1 MGYIGRGLNQTG
13 GQYRKLDNI
22 SSSFNGS
29 TTSFNLT
36 IDGLEVTPTAQN
48 LLISINGVIQEPNSS
63 FSTNGSTITFTEAPD
78 AASTFFGI
86 VMGEASFISYG
97 TVGANEIGVT
107 AGAVSASAGVV
118 VDSAKNITGFN
129 SVTADSFTGTFNG
142 ALSGSAQI
150 SSDISGSSTSLS
162 SSLATRTTVLESAS
176 GSDSTRITT
185 IEGRVNQGV
194 KTTDS
199 PTFSGATI
207 NGTLT
212 ASEIHTTFVSSSVAT
227 ITGSNVFGDAVGD
240 LHSFTGSVSISG
252 SQTSLVITDNLSV
265 DGTTNLNNTDIDG
278 TLTVDGGNIVFNEDS
293 ADQDF
298 RVESNDNANMLVV
311 DGGNNRV
318 GIGVSP
324 SSTLDVTSGETANT
338 ANFTSTSGATNI
350 TLKSSSTLIGQ
361 LEFQSGAVSQIV
373 TRTANSSL
381 ALGSNNVQTLFITD
395 DDNVGIGTDS
405 PTTKFEVYDGSSG
418 TDFTTVEYDYNSKNR
433 KLRFGIAGGNP
444 SIQGTLTNDSTTS
457 LAINP
462 SGGNVGI
469 GTATPG
475 VQLDIYNTDHAVMR
489 LLAGTNKSASMR
501 LRNDAQ
507 DWDVNLQTNDNFAI
521 YDQTGGANALTIA
534 PSTYAATFSGDVT
547 ISKSS
552 AKMTVFA
559 SNTGDHESIVID
571 RNTAS
576 NGDSQEIRWK
586 LQGDSYP
593 GGYISH
599 EYEDAS
605 NSTLAFGVR
614 VSGTP
619 TTTMLLKSN
628 KDVRFSG
635 VILADQSSTSDFGNT
650 AFKTVDGNDH
660 NGVRIEHGGGNGRIL
675 LYSANSHRGTITAN
689 QHTAH
694 TNGLTIGSTANE
706 ACDIVTNGTSNIR
719 MRVANNGNIG
729 LGTLSPSYRLHVY
742 QDSADYAALIQ
753 QNQGDGAVL
762 DLLASASDDHG
773 NDPFFRCRT
782 DAKTLMQLYNDGT
795 FEMGAMGTN
804 NDGIQMRADSGDGG
818 LISVS
823 TSTESAQN
831 RVRFYNGNGLVG
843 TIQTN
848 GSSTSYNESSDYRLK
863 ENEVP
868 LSDGLERLLNLKPYK
883 FNFKKDKDTIV
894 DGFFAHEVQEF
905 VPNAVCGEKDGEE
918 MQQIDHSKL
927 VPLLVASIQ
936 ELSAQIEE
944 LKS

>member
-252 SQTSLVITDNLSV
+252 SQTSLVTAGNVDFNGNLDV
-265 DGTTNLNNTDIDG
+265 DGTTNLDNTDIDG

-298 RVESNDNANMLVV
+298 RVESNGNANMLFV

-318 GIGVSP
+318 GIGTGSP
-324 SSTLDVTSGETANT
+324 TTPLEVVGSGDTYVTIKAGASDGNVGFLFDDSGGNQHGYLLYDTDDDHMYIGAGNSEAVRI
-338 ANFTSTSGATNI
+338 TSTGRVGI
-350 TLKSSSTLIGQ
+350 GSSSPTGLIDVMGDSGYAYFTTTSPAAFNMIFRSGSADPQNNWLGQ
-361 LEFQSGAVSQIV
+361 IEFTGTPGSTSQIV
-373 TRTANSSL
+373 TRNSTAL
-381 ALGSNNVQTLFITD
+381 ALGTNNSQKLT
-395 DDNVGIGTDS
+395 IGTDGN
-405 PTTKFEVYDGSSG
+405 TT
-418 TDFTTVEYDYNSKNR
+418 
-433 KLRFGIAGGNP
+433 FG
-444 SIQGTLTNDSTTS
+444 
-457 LAINP
+457 
-462 SGGNVGI
+462 
-469 GTATPG
+469 
-475 VQLDIYNTDHAVMR
+475 
-489 LLAGTNKSASMR
+489 
-501 LRNDAQ
+501 
-507 DWDVNLQTNDNFAI
+507 
-521 YDQTGGANALTIA
+521 
-534 PSTYAATFSGDVT
+534 GDVT
-547 ISKSS
+547 INKSG

-559 SNTGDHESIVID
+559 TNTGDQEAIVID

-586 LQGDSYP
+586 LQGSSYP

-635 VILADQSSTSDFGNT
+635 VILNDQSSTSDFGNT
-650 AFKTVDGNDH
+650 AFKTLDGND
-660 NGVRIEHGGGNGRIL
+660 NEGIRILHGGGKGQIK
-675 LYSANSHRGTITAN
+675 LYDGNNHRGTIEAN
-689 QHTAH
+689 KFTSS
-694 TNGLTIGSTANE
+694 TNGQTLGSTANE
-706 ACDIVTNGTSNIR
+706 GVVFLSNNTER
-719 MRVANNGNIG
+719 MRIQNNGNIG
-729 LGTLSPSYRLHVY
+729 LGTNNPSYRLHVY

-795 FEMGAMGTN
+795 FEMGTMGTN

-883 FNFKKDKDTIV
+883 FNFKNDKDNIV

>member
-252 SQTSLVITDNLSV
+252 SQTSLVTAGNVDFNGNLDV
-265 DGTTNLNNTDIDG
+265 DGTTNLDNTDIDG
-278 TLTVDGGNIVFNEDS
+278 TLTVDGGNIVFNENS

-298 RVESNDNANMLVV
+298 RVESNDNTHMFFV
-311 DGGNNRV
+311 DGGNNRI
-318 GIGVSP
+318 GIGMSNPTFTDGKGIHLADDFRIGFGNGANNRPDFQVGSEDGNY
-324 SSTLDVTSGETANT
+324 LGFRCGEGSDTDDIAM
-338 ANFTSTSGATNI
+338 STSGYLGIGTTSPGSLLHVSGSTGTVTHI
-350 TLKSSSTLIGQ
+350 YGTSSPTLLFEASAGDPNFIFKQGGSNRFLLGYEDGDAGFRFYDYSSSTTMV
-361 LEFQSGAVSQIV
+361 F
-373 TRTANSSL
+373 
-381 ALGSNNVQTLFITD
+381 F
-395 DDNVGIGTDS
+395 
-405 PTTKFEVYDGSSG
+405 
-418 TDFTTVEYDYNSKNR
+418 KN
-433 KLRFGIAGGNP
+433 
-444 SIQGTLTNDSTTS
+444 
-457 LAINP
+457 
-462 SGGNVGI
+462 GGNVGI
-469 GTATPG
+469 GTTNPG

-489 LLAGTNKSASMR
+489 LLAGTDKSASLR
-501 LRNDAQ
+501 LKNNAQ
-507 DWDVNLQTNDNFAI
+507 DWDVNCQTTDNFAI
-521 YDQTGGANALTIA
+521 YDQTGGAAALTIA
-534 PSTYAATFSGDVT
+534 PSTYATTFGGDVT
-547 ISKSS
+547 ISKSN
-552 AKMTVFA
+552 AKLTVFDTT
-559 SNTGDHESIVID
+559 TGDKEAIVID

-586 LQGDSYP
+586 LQGSNYP

-650 AFKTVDGNDH
+650 AFKTLDGNDH
-660 NGVRIEHGGGNGRIL
+660 DGVRIQHGGGNGRIL

-689 QHTAH
+689 AHTAH

-729 LGTLSPSYRLHVY
+729 IGTISPSYRLHVENSSGDELFMIKNTDSSGPQGMLIHFSAAAPDNSTSKKFAQLY
-742 QDSADYAALIQ
+742 DNAADRVNIWSDGDIQNHDNSYGQISDERIKTSITDANSQWDDIKALKVKNFKRKDDVSQYGDNAWTQIGVIAQDLESAGMGKLIKKTKPSEFEINNCGISADDYTKGVKYSVLYMKAVKALQEAMI
-753 QNQGDGAVL
+753 
-762 DLLASASDDHG
+762 
-773 NDPFFRCRT
+773 RIE
-782 DAKTLMQLYNDGT
+782 TLET
-795 FEMGAMGTN
+795 
-804 NDGIQMRADSGDGG
+804 QMSQVSGS
-818 LISVS
+818 L
-823 TSTESAQN
+823 
-831 RVRFYNGNGLVG
+831 
-843 TIQTN
+843 
-848 GSSTSYNESSDYRLK
+848 
-863 ENEVP
+863 
-868 LSDGLERLLNLKPYK
+868 
-883 FNFKKDKDTIV
+883 
-894 DGFFAHEVQEF
+894 
-905 VPNAVCGEKDGEE
+905 
-918 MQQIDHSKL
+918 
-927 VPLLVASIQ
+927 
-936 ELSAQIEE
+936 
-944 LKS
+944 

>member
-162 SSLATRTTVLESAS
+162 SSLATRATVLESAS

-212 ASEIHTTFVSSSVAT
+212 ASEIHTTFVSSSIAT

-252 SQTSLVITDNLSV
+252 SQTSLVTAGNVDFNGNLDV
-265 DGTTNLNNTDIDG
+265 DGTTNLDNTDIDG

-298 RVESNDNANMLVV
+298 RVESNGNANMLFV

-318 GIGVSP
+318 GIGTGSP
-324 SSTLDVTSGETANT
+324 TTPLEVVGSGDTYVTIKAGASDGNVGFLFDDSGGNQH
-338 ANFTSTSGATNI
+338 GY
-350 TLKSSSTLIGQ
+350 LLYD
-361 LEFQSGAVSQIV
+361 
-373 TRTANSSL
+373 
-381 ALGSNNVQTLFITD
+381 TD
-395 DDNVGIGTDS
+395 DDHMYIGAGNSEAVRITSTGRVGIGTTN
-405 PTTKFEVYDGSSG
+405 PTSILDVETASGGSLLYEDAGDGLLSLLNSSG
-418 TDFTTVEYDYNSKNR
+418 TALIRLEARSGEHNYINN
-433 KLRFGIAGGNP
+433 GGN
-444 SIQGTLTNDSTTS
+444 L
-457 LAINP
+457 
-462 SGGNVGI
+462 GI
-469 GTATPG
+469 GTASPG
-475 VQLDIYNTDHAVMR
+475 VQLDIYNTDHAILR

-507 DWDVNLQTNDNFAI
+507 DWDVNCQTTDNFAI
-521 YDQTGGANALTIA
+521 YDQTGGAAALTIA
-534 PSTYAATFSGDVT
+534 PSTYATTFGGDVT
-547 ISKSS
+547 INKSS

-559 SNTGDHESIVID
+559 TNTGDQEAIVID

-586 LQGDSYP
+586 LQGSSYP

-635 VILADQSSTSDFGNT
+635 VILADQSSTSDYGNT
-650 AFKTVDGNDH
+650 AFKTVDGNDN

-729 LGTLSPSYRLHVY
+729 IGTLSPAYTLHVESSSGDEAFMIKNK
-742 QDSADYAALIQ
+742 DSSGPQGMLIHFSAAAPD
-753 QNQGDGAVL
+753 N
-762 DLLASASDDHG
+762 SSTKK
-773 NDPFFRCRT
+773 F
-782 DAKTLMQLYNDGT
+782 MQLYDNVADRVAIWSDG
-795 FEMGAMGTN
+795 
-804 NDGIQMRADSGDGG
+804 DIQNHDNSYGQLSDERIKTSITDANSQWDDIKALKVKNFKRKDDVSQYGDNAWTQIGVIAQD
-818 LISVS
+818 L
-823 TSTESAQN
+823 ESA
-831 RVRFYNGNGLVG
+831 GM
-843 TIQTN
+843 
-848 GSSTSYNESSDYRLK
+848 D
-863 ENEVP
+863 
-868 LSDGLERLLNLKPYK
+868 
-883 FNFKKDKDTIV
+883 
-894 DGFFAHEVQEF
+894 
-905 VPNAVCGEKDGEE
+905 
-918 MQQIDHSKL
+918 KL
-927 VPLLVASIQ
+927 VKHTPPSEFEINNCGIAADDYTKGVKYSVLYMKAVKALQ
-936 ELSAQIEE
+936 EAMIRIETLE
-944 LKS
+944 TQMSQVSGSL